1 MAQNFSLFIAYCND
15 VIQRQG
21 FRLKYTYLDCL
32 ALFGVGGAHPG
43 GLQLTQ
49 KILAEEN
56 INNDTILLEVGCGT
70 GQTAAYLAQQYS
82 CSVSTLDNSSMMVE
96 KAQQRFSSL
105 GLSIDAKVG
114 DIENL
119 PYPDKH
125 FDIVLSES
133 VISFTNL
140 ISTIPE
146 LKRVLKPS
154 GRLIA
159 IETILEQTI
168 SEEERSQI
176 VDFYSFPQLL
186 TEGEWVKAFRDTEF
200 HRIDVTK
207 YEPRLEQV
215 DEQHAADYSLSET
228 IDDALL
234 EILGKHEEIMHQN
247 KNKLGFRIFRCS

>member
-1 MAQNFSLFIAYCND
+1 M
-15 VIQRQG
+15 
-21 FRLKYTYLDCL
+21 KYTYLDCL

-43 GLQLTQ
+43 GLQLTK
-49 KILAEEN
+49 KILAKEN
-56 INNDTILLEVGCGT
+56 INGDTALLEVGCGT
-70 GQTAAYLAQQYS
+70 GQTAAYLAQQYG
-82 CSVSTLDNSSMMVE
+82 CSVSALDNNSIMVE

-105 GLSIDAKVG
+105 DLPIDAKVG
-114 DIENL
+114 DTENL
-119 PYPDKH
+119 PYPDKK

-146 LKRVLKPS
+146 IKRVLKQN
-154 GRLIA
+154 GKLLA
-159 IETILEQTI
+159 IETVLEQSI
-168 SEEERSQI
+168 PEEERSQI

-186 TEGEWVKAFRDTEF
+186 TEGEWVKAFRDAEF
-200 HRIDVTK
+200 HRIDATK

-247 KNKLGFRIFRCS
+247 KDKLGFRIFRCS

>member
-1 MAQNFSLFIAYCND
+1 MN
-15 VIQRQG
+15 
-21 FRLKYTYLDCL
+21 YTYLDCL

-43 GLQLTQ
+43 GLQLT
-49 KILAEEN
+49 KRILAEEK
-56 INNDTILLEVGCGT
+56 INGDTTLLEVGCGT
-70 GQTAAYLAQQYS
+70 GQTAAYISHQYG
-82 CSVSTLDNSSMMVE
+82 CSVSALDNNSIMVE
-96 KAQQRFSSL
+96 KARQRFSSL
-105 GLSIDAKVG
+105 DLSIDAKVG
-114 DIENL
+114 DTRNL

-140 ISTIPE
+140 ITTLPE
-146 LKRVLKPS
+146 LKRVLNSK

-168 SEEERSQI
+168 SEEERSHI

-186 TEGEWVKAFRDTEF
+186 TEGEWVKAFRDAGF
-200 HRIDVTK
+200 QRIDITT
-207 YEPRLEQV
+207 YHPTLEQV

-234 EILGKHEEIMHQN
+234 EILGKHEEIMQQN
-247 KNKLGFRIFRCS
+247 KDILGFRIFRCS

>member
-1 MAQNFSLFIAYCND
+1 MN
-15 VIQRQG
+15 
-21 FRLKYTYLDCL
+21 YTYLDCL

-43 GLQLTQ
+43 GLQLT
-49 KILAEEN
+49 KRILAEEK
-56 INNDTILLEVGCGT
+56 INGDTALLEVGCGT
-70 GQTAAYLAQQYS
+70 GQTTAYLAQHYG
-82 CSVSTLDNSSMMVE
+82 CSVSALDNNSIMVE
-96 KAQQRFSSL
+96 KARQRFSSL
-105 GLSIDAKVG
+105 DLTIDAKVG
-114 DIENL
+114 DTRNL

-140 ISTIPE
+140 ISTLPE
-146 LKRVLKPS
+146 LKRVLKS
-154 GRLIA
+154 NGRLIA

-186 TEGEWVKAFRDTEF
+186 TEGEWVKAFRDAGF
-200 HRIDVTK
+200 QRIDITT
-207 YEPRLEQV
+207 YQPTLEQV

-234 EILGKHEEIMHQN
+234 EILGKHEEIMLQN
-247 KNKLGFRIFRCS
+247 KDILGFRIFRCS

>member
-1 MAQNFSLFIAYCND
+1 MN
-15 VIQRQG
+15 
-21 FRLKYTYLDCL
+21 YTYLDCL

-43 GLQLTQ
+43 GLQLTK

-56 INNDTILLEVGCGT
+56 INGDTTLLEVGCGT
-70 GQTAAYLAQQYS
+70 GQTAAYLAQQYG
-82 CSVSTLDNSSMMVE
+82 CSISALDNNNIMVE
-96 KAQQRFSSL
+96 KARQRFSSL
-105 GLSIDAKVG
+105 DLLIDAKVG

-140 ISTIPE
+140 ISTLPE

-154 GRLIA
+154 GRLIV

-186 TEGEWVKAFRDTEF
+186 TEGEWVKAFKDAGF
-200 HRIDVTK
+200 QRIDITK
-207 YEPRLEQV
+207 YQPTLEQV
-215 DEQHAADYSLSET
+215 DEQHAADYALSET

-234 EILGKHEEIMHQN
+234 EILEKHKEIMQQN
-247 KNKLGFRIFRCS
+247 KDILGFRIFRCS